1 MTGLAAP
8 ARSLALEVHA
18 ELVPL
23 EAHAVRLAR
32 RVGRVAAVEVADAR
46 FQAPPV
52 AADLN
57 IINAAVAVEEVVELA
72 LLDVVGQ
79 SFHEDAAV
87 RRPAAARA
95 VVVVAAAAALVRRRP
110 RPRDIAPHDPP

>member
-1 MTGLAAP
+1 MSTYDEPRRRRAAQ
-8 ARSLALEVHA
+8 LALEVHA

-32 RVGRVAAVEVADAR
+32 RVGRVAPVEVADAR

-57 IINAAVAVEEVVELA
+57 IVDAAVAVEEVV
-72 LLDVVGQ
+72 
-79 SFHEDAAV
+79 
-87 RRPAAARA
+87 
-95 VVVVAAAAALVRRRP
+95 
-110 RPRDIAPHDPP
+110 